1 MTEKGVENVIEW
13 LTGERTATLT
23 LSQSKY
29 KTRVKTL
36 QKKYPDKVTV
46 DYVNDDGTML
56 VYLPTSWIK
65 INPTKHSSK

>member
-1 MTEKGVENVIEW
+1 MAEKGIENVIEW
-13 LTGERTATLT
+13 LTGERIATLT
-23 LSQSKY
+23 LSQSKH

-65 INPTKHSSK
+65 ITPTKHGSK

>member
-1 MTEKGVENVIEW
+1 MADTGIENVIEW

-29 KTRVKTL
+29 KTRAKTL
-36 QKKYPDKVTV
+36 PKKYPEKVTV

-65 INPTKHSSK
+65 INPTKHGSK

>member
-1 MTEKGVENVIEW
+1 MADNGIENVIEW

-29 KTRVKTL
+29 KRRVKTL

-65 INPTKHSSK
+65 INPTKHGSK